1 MTHTAPA
8 LLAAGEAGAVF
19 FLQPLQ
25 HMREQDGENQQE
37 ENQSPALPAGSPHP
51 GQTDA

>member
-25 HMREQDGENQQE
+25 HMREQEGKKKT
-37 ENQSPALPAGSPHP
+37 SPPALPAGSPHP